1 MCRSR
6 LLALAPNW
14 QPVNAYYR
22 STIKTVY
29 FSPPFLAPGMSTVLA
44 AASPPAYNTA
54 QAAATQLPPYP
65 ALGLS
70 EPITARPTPR
80 LPKEFSFELK
90 NFFGQPFAN
99 LSLLG
104 HPALSGSTPTF
115 LEGTNINGTF
125 KLNLRTSDPIKSIV
139 VFVRGDLVVSGD
151 PDERTNFFRM
161 RKFLWRPSMGDPRAP
176 VVSGGAWTERLKGE
190 YEFPFSIKFPEL
202 VPDPNEGGER
212 KFRLP
217 HSFAE
222 RSSRSSMDYYLELR
236 IDRGKFR
243 SDDRIITSFGFFSMQ
258 APSLPSQLRLLA
270 SQSGVDAPGPYSDP
284 DGWHAL
290 EPVRIQGILFGE
302 QIVNSKCTLCYT
314 RATSIP
320 CAMTIEVDEESESQF
335 VDLLASIKFSVIYLQ
350 RTVRCSLGHTT
361 VSIVPC
367 GQATWRSSTD
377 SNAVSMMSSTRR
389 QLTGE
394 IYLRRDLQPTTAVKE
409 FQVEYA
415 VAVFPPAAVGFKSQP
430 ITGPLTTQSVEVVT
444 RYASGVRQATAPAV
458 EPEKDQ
464 LVDRYYESVRDGA
477 LKPK

>member
-1 MCRSR
+1 
-6 LLALAPNW
+6 
-14 QPVNAYYR
+14 AYH
-22 STIKTVY
+22 
-29 FSPPFLAPGMSTVLA
+29 
-44 AASPPAYNTA
+44 TA
-54 QAAATQLPPYP
+54 QAAATQLPTYP
-65 ALGLS
+65 ALSLS
-70 EPITARPTPR
+70 EPPTARPVTQRP
-80 LPKEFSFELK
+80 PKEFSFELK
-90 NFFGQPFAN
+90 NFLGQPFAN
-99 LSLLG
+99 LALLG
-104 HPALSGSTPTF
+104 HPVLSGSTPTF

-125 KLNLRTSDPIKSIV
+125 KLNLRTADPIKSIV

-176 VVSGGAWTERLKGE
+176 VVSGGNWTERLKGE

-284 DGWHAL
+284 EGWHAL

-302 QIVNSKCTLCYT
+302 QTVNSRCTVYLAKPLCYT

-320 CAMTIEVDEESESQF
+320 CAMTIEVDDESECQ
-335 VDLLASIKFSVIYLQ
+335 VIGLLASMKSSVVYLQ

-361 VSIVPC
+361 TSIVPC
-367 GQATWRSSTD
+367 GQATWCSSTD
-377 SNAVSMMSSTRR
+377 NNAISMPSSTRR

-444 RYASGVRQATAPAV
+444 RYASGVRQASSATAPAV
-458 EPEKDQ
+458 ELEKDQ

-477 LKPK
+477 LKPKAT